1 MTQARLVPLL
11 GMVIVGAVVGCGERQ
26 TSGAAA
32 DGEERSSGASTAPAT
47 VRTATVPANPCDWV
61 TRDEVAALVGPLE
74 GEAVPVRNIEQP
86 EPSDVNGACLYTLA
100 AQPELGGKGV
110 LFEVSPASGVLYE
123 RAVGAMRDHFAAEL
137 RDGDAPTAP
146 APKPR
151 TSPDT
156 GWDYSGTLPMGGM
169 VSYTG
174 RIGHV
179 SVSVTSQ
186 SMEVPQAKLA
196 ALAARIRDRV
206 PDLPFLLP
214 PDPML
219 EELNRMQGGGPEPP
233 PSGPDP
239 CGLLSRAEAE
249 AVLGKLVVEPYRSSG
264 NTALVDPHGQGCAY
278 FTSGHHAL
286 VLMPHWDSGKMTFGM
301 ARGAGG
307 LVASV
312 VPQLGPDG
320 ESADTLDG
328 PWDEASANGTTG
340 DLYFLKG
347 DRMLELSYLTSSTD
361 AAGAVRLATLAL
373 ERL

>member
-1 MTQARLVPLL
+1 MTPGRLVPLL
-11 GMVIVGAVVGCGERQ
+11 AMVIVGAAGGCGERQ
-26 TSGAAA
+26 PRGMAAG
-32 DGEERSSGASTAPAT
+32 DGGSHSASAAPAS
-47 VRTATVPANPCDWV
+47 VRTATVPANPCDWI

-74 GEAVPVRNIEQP
+74 GEGVRIRNIEQP
-86 EPSDVNGACLYTLA
+86 EPSDDGRACLHNLVG
-100 AQPELGGKGV
+100 QPQLGGKGV
-110 LFEVSPASGVLYE
+110 LFEVSPAAGVIYE
-123 RAVGAMRDHFAAEL
+123 RVAGAMQEHFAAAL
-137 RDGDAPTAP
+137 RDGDAAP
-146 APKPR
+146 APKSR

-156 GWDYSGTLPMGGM
+156 GWDYSGHLPMGGM

-179 SVSVTSQ
+179 SVVVTSQ
-186 SMEVPQAKLA
+186 SMEVPRAKLA
-196 ALAARIRDRV
+196 ALAVRIRDRI

-249 AVLGKLVVEPYRSSG
+249 AVLGKLVVAPYRSSG
-264 NTALVDPHGQGCAY
+264 NTALVDPRGQGCAY

-286 VLMPHWDSGKMTFGM
+286 VLLPHWDSGRMMFGM

-307 LVASV
+307 QVAAV
-312 VPQLGPDG
+312 LPQLGPDG

-328 PWDEASANGTTG
+328 PWDEVAMNGTTG

-347 DRMLELSYLTSSTD
+347 DRMLELTYLTSSTD
-361 AAGAVRLATLAL
+361 AAGVLRLATLAL

>member
-1 MTQARLVPLL
+1 MTHGWLVPLL
-11 GMVIVGAVVGCGERQ
+11 GTVIVAATVGCGEQQPRG
-26 TSGAAA
+26 TAA
-32 DGEERSSGASTAPAT
+32 DGEGGSSGASAAPAA
-47 VRTATVPANPCDWV
+47 VRTATVPADPCDWIPG
-61 TRDEVAALVGPLE
+61 DQVAALVGPLE
-74 GEAVPVRNIEQP
+74 GKPERVRSIEQP
-86 EPSDVNGACLYTLA
+86 EPSDYPRACLYNLA

-110 LFEVSPASGVLYE
+110 LVEVSPAAGVLYE
-123 RAVGAMRDHFAAEL
+123 RAVGAMREHFSAEFGED
-137 RDGDAPTAP
+137 RA

-151 TSPDT
+151 AAPDE

-186 SMEVPQAKLA
+186 SMKVPQAKLA
-196 ALAARIRDRV
+196 ELAAGIRDRI

-214 PDPML
+214 PDPIL

-239 CGLLSRAEAE
+239 CGLLSQAEAE
-249 AVLGKLVVEPYRSSG
+249 AVLGTLLVAPYRSSG
-264 NTALVDPHGQGCAY
+264 PLVDPHGKECTY
-278 FTSGHHAL
+278 FTSRHHAL

-301 ARGAGG
+301 ARGVGG

-312 VPQLGPDG
+312 LPRLGPDG

-347 DRMLELSYLTSSTD
+347 DRMLEVTYLTSSTD